1 MDGVIVR
8 ERIAGHPG
16 VAEIMLDRAEA
27 MNAINTAMALRLA
40 QACAELAT
48 DRQVRAVVLYGTG
61 ERAFCVGADLK
72 ERNRMSDADFL
83 RQRPVF
89 RAAFGGLLALP
100 QPVIAAVHGYALGG
114 GCELALSCD
123 MIVADETAV
132 FGLPETTVGLV
143 PGGGGTQLALRRLGP
158 GRAADLVL
166 SGRRVDAGEAAR
178 IGLADRVVPPGTACP
193 EAIELAGRMAAGSPV
208 AGQPFARGPA
218 SAWRRRWR
226 WRTRP
231 GAPPRCPPT
240 GARASPPSTRSASR
254 NGQGSDMSD
263 MPARISLR
271 EVGPRDGLQNE
282 DPVPTPAKIA
292 LIDRLGHTGVS
303 RIEAVS
309 FVRADAIPQ
318 MADADEVWAGVAR
331 VPTVRY
337 SALAPNLRGARRAL
351 DAGFTEVE
359 VVVSASD
366 THNRKNVN
374 RSTEQSL
381 DEIAVVIDE
390 AHQRGATCQVIVST
404 AWGCPYEGDVPVD
417 RVLWAAGRAVA
428 DGADSVSFGDTTG
441 MATPRRVRDL
451 VGGFRSRF
459 PGTPLNLHF
468 HNTRGTGLANVLAAL
483 ELGVDDFDASVGG
496 LGGCPYAPG
505 ATGNIATEELVHMVE
520 DMGVATGV
528 DLDAMIDAAAEAE
541 RIVGRELPSQVLRA
555 GPRTRTIP
563 A

>member
-1 MDGVIVR
+1 
-8 ERIAGHPG
+8 
-16 VAEIMLDRAEA
+16 
-27 MNAINTAMALRLA
+27 
-40 QACAELAT
+40 
-48 DRQVRAVVLYGTG
+48 
-61 ERAFCVGADLK
+61 
-72 ERNRMSDADFL
+72 MSD
-83 RQRPVF
+83 
-89 RAAFGGLLALP
+89 LP
-100 QPVIAAVHGYALGG
+100 
-114 GCELALSCD
+114 S
-123 MIVADETAV
+123 
-132 FGLPETTVGLV
+132 
-143 PGGGGTQLALRRLGP
+143 
-158 GRAADLVL
+158 
-166 SGRRVDAGEAAR
+166 
-178 IGLADRVVPPGTACP
+178 
-193 EAIELAGRMAAGSPV
+193 
-208 AGQPFARGPA
+208 
-218 SAWRRRWR
+218 
-226 WRTRP
+226 
-231 GAPPRCPPT
+231 
-240 GARASPPSTRSASR
+240 
-254 NGQGSDMSD
+254 
-263 MPARISLR
+263 RISLR

-318 MADADEVWAGVAR
+318 MADADEVWAGVDR

-390 AHQRGATCQVIVST
+390 SHRRGATCQVIVST

-451 VGGFRSRF
+451 VGGFRSRH
-459 PGTPLNLHF
+459 PDTPLNLHF

-528 DLDAMIDAAAEAE
+528 DLDAMIDAAAQAE